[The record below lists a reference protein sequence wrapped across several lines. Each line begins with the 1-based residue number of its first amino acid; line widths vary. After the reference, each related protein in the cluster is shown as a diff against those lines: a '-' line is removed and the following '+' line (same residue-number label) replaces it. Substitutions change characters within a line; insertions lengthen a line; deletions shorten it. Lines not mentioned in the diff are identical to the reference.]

1 MTDAVSLQRAG
12 IYNTT
17 GRIVQTHIQS
27 TLGSAGQ
34 RTCLGFIAPNGA
46 TYIHIK
52 TNLGGS
58 SNQMHKFEY
67 DGYTYSSINCHN
79 SVTFYTYHGTSSP
92 YDPSLVN
99 WGETPGGILREQN
112 WVQAPRSFVRRPH
125 SGVRPDDER
134 DAAAAESRIS
144 PAPGAPRRSSTR
156 SRRQGER

>member
-1 MTDAVSLQRAG
+1 MTDAVSLQKAG

-58 SNQMHKFEY
+58 VNQMHKFEY

-99 WGETPGGILREQN
+99 FGETPGGIVN
-112 WVQAPRSFVRRPH
+112 YYYSSDDYVVIVIQASPSYTGGFLYHQTGRSHINHAVDILAH
-125 SGVRPDDER
+125 TSSSNNSGVY
-134 DAAAAESRIS
+134 
-144 PAPGAPRRSSTR
+144 
-156 SRRQGER
+156 

>member
-1 MTDAVSLQRAG
+1 MTDAVSLQKAG

-46 TYIHIK
+46 AYCHVK
-52 TNLGGS
+52 TNCGGS
-58 SNQMHKFEY
+58 VNQMHKFEY
-67 DGYTYSSINCHN
+67 DGYTYSSINAHN

-99 WGETPGGILREQN
+99 WGETPGGIAN
-112 WVQAPRSFVRRPH
+112 YYYSSDDYVVIVIQASPSYTGGFLYHQCGRSHINHDVDILAH
-125 SGVRPDDER
+125 T
-134 DAAAAESRIS
+134 
-144 PAPGAPRRSSTR
+144 SS
-156 SRRQGER
+156 SNNNVL